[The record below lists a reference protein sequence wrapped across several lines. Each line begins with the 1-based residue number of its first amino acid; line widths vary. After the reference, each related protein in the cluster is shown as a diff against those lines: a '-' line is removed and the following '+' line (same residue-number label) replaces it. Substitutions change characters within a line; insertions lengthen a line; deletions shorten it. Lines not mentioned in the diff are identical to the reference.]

1 MIVHSR
7 FTTLFASLGLAFSLA
22 ACSPQSD
29 KDKLME
35 AQFCLDEADQGEA
48 AACVSPIANLQSST
62 SYVLQCSAKLIDSGI
77 TTPSNLAQALSSISD
92 SGSNSTTELLTLLN
106 MGDTTIANQTADLC
120 TKSGQP
126 GFALLGAL
134 AKSATV
140 LASASNLF
148 GSCNDIS
155 SCDLSNMQDTID
167 ELKKALDGNAGTVST
182 ISLSDAQDQVE
193 VIAGAVQSVYTVT
206 CGAANTNADLCGPIN
221 QALSDAGITN
231 VTSLTQAELINLGT
245 KLLNQWQP

>member
-1 MIVHSR
+1 MIVNSK
-7 FTTLFASLGLAFSLA
+7 FTALVASLGLVVSLA

-48 AACVSPIANLQSST
+48 AACVAPIANLQSSV

-77 TTPSNLAQALSSISD
+77 TTPSNLAEALSSISG
-92 SGSNSTTELLTLLN
+92 GSNSSTQLLTLLN
-106 MGDTTIANQTADLC
+106 MGDTAIANQTADLC

-140 LASASNLF
+140 LASASNQF
-148 GSCNDIS
+148 GSCADIS

-167 ELKKALDGNAGTVST
+167 KLKNALDGDPGTVST

-193 VIAGAVQSVYTVT
+193 AIAGAIQSVYTVT
-206 CGAANTNADLCGPIN
+206 CGTANANADMCNPIN

-231 VTSLTQAELINLGT
+231 ITSVSQAELIALGT